1 MLLMFIYGQLSHY
14 IYISLVICMSSLYEI
29 VELSNGDVALR
40 RVDSDESSDSLVCI
54 KFSEESVFFLG
65 DAKLDVARSMI
76 EAGLD
81 NVSEIME
88 SDEGEEDEAVEG
100 PGSMVH

>member
-1 MLLMFIYGQLSHY
+1 
-14 IYISLVICMSSLYEI
+14 MSSLYEI

-40 RVDSDESSDSLVCI
+40 RVDSDESSDSLVSI
-54 KFSEESVFFLG
+54 KFSDESLFFLG

-81 NVSEIME
+81 NVTEIME
-88 SDEGEEDEAVEG
+88 SDEAEEGELTESAG
-100 PGSMVH
+100 FMVH

>member
-1 MLLMFIYGQLSHY
+1 
-14 IYISLVICMSSLYEI
+14 MSSLYEI

-40 RVDSDESSDSLVCI
+40 RIDSDEGSEPLVCI
-54 KFSEESVFFLG
+54 KFSEESLFFLG
-65 DAKLDVARSMI
+65 EAKLDVARSMI

-88 SDEGEEDEAVEG
+88 PDGSEDDELLEAESVS
-100 PGSMVH
+100 SMVH